1 MLVNC
6 ISTHNHYLSLIFI
19 FYFLLMFTKALL
31 DTHCNTLIDSMVVFI
46 AGVSTLFDNQLD
58 NSTNMVLQM

>member
-1 MLVNC
+1 
-6 ISTHNHYLSLIFI
+6 
-19 FYFLLMFTKALL
+19 MFTKALL
-31 DTHCNTLIDSMVVFI
+31 DIHCNTLIDSMVVFI